1 MVNKMVFNRNDD
13 GNGIISR
20 ARDCLS
26 DERTKYFAAGLVT
39 AYAIKKFSETET
51 AHNLAV
57 NLTAGAMELRD
68 SIEESIENVRE
79 DAEDIHAEAQ
89 EKQQIEIFGPEDLE
103 DIDPEIAEELKL
115 KDEE

>member
-1 MVNKMVFNRNDD
+1 MSENEGKIEFLSSMSHEVRTLLNTIVGLSEDID
-13 GNGIISR
+13 GYEDIP
-20 ARDCLS
+20 
-26 DERTKYFAAGLVT
+26 
-39 AYAIKKFSETET
+39 
-51 AHNLAV
+51 
-57 NLTAGAMELRD
+57 
-68 SIEESIENVRE
+68 EEIRE

>member
-1 MVNKMVFNRNDD
+1 MVFNRNND
-13 GNGIISR
+13 GNGTFSR
-20 ARDCLS
+20 VINCLS
-26 DERTKYFAAGLVT
+26 DDRVKYFAAGLVA

-57 NLTAGAMELRD
+57 NVTAGALELRD
-68 SIEESIENVRE
+68 TVEESIENIRE

-103 DIDPEIAEELKL
+103 DIDPEIAEELEI
-115 KDEE
+115 KDED